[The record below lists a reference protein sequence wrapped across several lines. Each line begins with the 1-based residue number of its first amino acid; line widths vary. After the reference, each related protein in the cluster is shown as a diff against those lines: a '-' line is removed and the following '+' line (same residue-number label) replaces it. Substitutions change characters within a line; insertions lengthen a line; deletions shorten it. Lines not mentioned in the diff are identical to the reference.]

1 MKKRRK
7 IEKQGAQEKRKGLV
21 IGFLL
26 GIAAAAL
33 AEMLPSGEA
42 RAKDKGSLEAAE
54 TPALTDGGAFLPAE
68 QEFLILRDQ
77 DMRKLLIRKGGVYEA
92 KGSVFVEIPW
102 ELIGKE
108 GKLAVGVSVENR
120 KTGAEENLQFSC
132 TGGL

>member
-7 IEKQGAQEKRKGLV
+7 NEKQGAQEKRKGLV

-33 AEMLPSGEA
+33 AARLPSGEA
-42 RAKDKGSLEAAE
+42 WAKDKGIPEASE
-54 TPALTDGGAFLPAE
+54 SPSLTDEGFFLPAE
-68 QEFLILRDQ
+68 QESLILRDQ
-77 DMRKLLIRKGGVYEA
+77 DMRKLLIRKGSVYEA

-108 GKLAVGVSVENR
+108 GHLAVGVSVENR
-120 KTGAEENLQFSC
+120 KTGTEENLQFSC
-132 TGGL
+132 TGGR